1 MVKRGQEYKTLMGQ
15 KVLYNRWMNVT
26 PFSKGSV
33 EQWRQDMNIDVVR
46 EAGDIGYRKVIG
58 FKNYDTDIYAHD
70 VKGIQ
75 GITNIVPEFSLLAN
89 YYSDILHRH
98 FQYRYFGTLCD
109 HLVNEG
115 YTPKQ
120 NLFGLPYDP
129 RRILE
134 TNYLEHYFKTVKETI
149 EESVGV
155 SGGVGATGVKK
166 PLILT
171 HSLGGVLF
179 KWFLSTFVSEDWIQE
194 YIGRMM
200 VVNAPFGGTTMALR
214 VIISGEYYVPMFHQE
229 FKASLQKMA
238 GILMCLP
245 NEYAYDR
252 HEPLVKLDSPERIL
266 RIQDFFNVSDGGGL
280 DKHHDSIQVAF
291 DIWRDMYL
299 PHLGKIMRPID
310 IGSIPCDIVMG
321 TQQMTI
327 KKIKIKK
334 EGELPYYTKFEMGDG
349 QVPVRSLLLA
359 NKLFVGSHVKTLD
372 IAESNHI
379 DILSNMSFIQMVNDA
394 TQS

>member
-1 MVKRGQEYKTLMGQ
+1 MGQ
-15 KVLYNRWMNVT
+15 KILYNRWMNVT
-26 PFSKGSV
+26 PFSKESL

-46 EAGDIGYRKVIG
+46 EREELGHGDYRYRKIIG

-98 FQYRYFGTLCD
+98 FQYRYFGTVCE
-109 HLVNEG
+109 HLLKEG
-115 YTPKQ
+115 YMPRK

-129 RRILE
+129 RCILE
-134 TNYLEHYFKTVKETI
+134 PNYLDNYFKTIQETI
-149 EESVGV
+149 EESVLNSHSNGL
-155 SGGVGATGVKK
+155 KK
-166 PLILT
+166 PLIIT

-179 KWFLSTFVSEDWIQE
+179 KWFLSSFVSEDWIHK
-194 YIGRMM
+194 YIGRIM

-229 FKASLQKMA
+229 FKASLQRMA

-252 HEPLVKLDSPERIL
+252 NEPLVKLDSPERIL
-266 RIQDFFNVSDGGGL
+266 RIQDFMNTNHTGSDL
-280 DKHHDSIQVAF
+280 DSIQVAF

-299 PHLGKIMRPID
+299 PHLEKIMSPIKL
-310 IGSIPCDIVMG
+310 GSIPCDIIMG
-321 TQQMTI
+321 TQQMTV
-327 KKIKIKK
+327 KKIKIKR

-349 QVPVRSLLLA
+349 QVPLRSLQLA
-359 NKLFVGSHVKTLD
+359 TKLFIGSHVKTTD
-372 IAESNHI
+372 ILESNHI
-379 DILSNMSFIQMVNDA
+379 DILSNESFIQHVNHA
-394 TQS
+394 IRS